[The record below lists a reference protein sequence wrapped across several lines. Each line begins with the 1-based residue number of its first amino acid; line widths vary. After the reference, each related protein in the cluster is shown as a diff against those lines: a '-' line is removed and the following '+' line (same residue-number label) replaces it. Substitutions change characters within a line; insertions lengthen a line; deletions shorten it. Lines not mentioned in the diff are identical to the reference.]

1 VPVGFPDP
9 ALIRKEQMTTPAN
22 GAASPGADFTV
33 TPTDVIAAANSARNT
48 AANITEQLGA
58 LKSYVVSLEA
68 EWKGIAAGTFSALMA
83 DYDIY
88 AQMLNQALTGI
99 SDGLNGNYV
108 NYSESEQQN
117 INNLQ
122 AVNGVLPGANFA

>member
-1 VPVGFPDP
+1 
-9 ALIRKEQMTTPAN
+9 MTTPASS
-22 GAASPGADFTV
+22 AASPGADFTV
-33 TPTDVIAAANSARNT
+33 TPADVIAAANSARNT
-48 AANITEQLGA
+48 AANIAEQLGA